1 MFEGT
6 VNFLVLLW
14 CIVPAEKS
22 DLKFGHS
29 IEQEQAFH
37 EGKDISPFIIR
48 ISESG
53 DIR

>member
-6 VNFLVLLW
+6 VIFLVLLW

-29 IEQEQAFH
+29 IQQEQAFH
-37 EGKDISPFIIR
+37 EGEDISPFIIR
-48 ISESG
+48 ILENG
-53 DIR
+53 DIQ